1 MNRVFAI
8 ALLTFATAFS
18 AAAQTFVGAMSG
30 SWWDVSRPGE
40 GQFITFETMAGRNV
54 AYVAYFTYTPEG
66 RATWHVGNA
75 DFAPG
80 AASITIPL
88 VTGSGAAFGAGFRSA
103 DVRVVP
109 AGTATFEFVSCTRMR
124 MRHSAIAVVALELT
138 RLVGPLAGAGCG
150 ETPPAARNLT
160 GVVSGSWWNAARA
173 GEGQF
178 ITFETVGARN
188 VAYVAY
194 FTYTSDGAATWLVGN
209 ADFAVGDRSVT
220 IPVVTGSGARF
231 GTAFRAADVTIT
243 TAGTVTL
250 DFTSCESLRL
260 TYSGTQ
266 PLALDLTRLVGP
278 LASLGCTDAAALPEP
293 SGYEE
298 RVAQIASQHTAFT
311 YDIGIYFPPGYAPG
325 SNIHPVIYAADREF
339 LFAHLKAA
347 VERYGH
353 NAIVVVVGNGGA
365 DRRWIDYTFPGA
377 AAYHRF
383 LTLELMP
390 FIETQYRVDR
400 TRRTFVGYSLS
411 GSFAGIAMLLED
423 PAARRFRSF
432 VSIDGSFWNQS
443 DMINQ
448 LEQEYA
454 ASTRDLPVSLFLAAA
469 TNFASI
475 QSFSQ
480 RLETRGYQGLR
491 LNFQPYATSHAQ
503 VVAPGI
509 LEGLN
514 FVFAP

>member
-1 MNRVFAI
+1 MACGQCR
-8 ALLTFATAFS
+8 LL
-18 AAAQTFVGAMSG
+18 
-30 SWWDVSRPGE
+30 
-40 GQFITFETMAGRNV
+40 AGRGQ
-54 AYVAYFTYTPEG
+54 Y
-66 RATWHVGNA
+66 H
-75 DFAPG
+75 DSPG
-80 AASITIPL
+80 H
-88 VTGSGAAFGAGFRSA
+88 GSGARFGADFRSD
-103 DVRVVP
+103 DVRTAS
-109 AGTATFEFVSCTRMR
+109 AGTATLEFVSCTRMR
-124 MRHSAIAVVALELT
+124 MRHSAIAGIALELT

-150 ETPPAARNLT
+150 ETPPAARSLT
-160 GVVSGSWWNAARA
+160 GVASGSWWNAARG

-194 FTYTSDGAATWLVGN
+194 FTYTPDGAATWLVGN
-209 ADFAVGDRSVT
+209 ADFAVGDRSVA

-231 GTAFRAADVTIT
+231 GTAFRPADVTLAG
-243 TAGTVTL
+243 AGTVRL
-250 DFTSCESLRL
+250 DFTSCAGLRL

-278 LASLGCTDAAALPEP
+278 LAALGCTDAAALPEP
-293 SGYEE
+293 RAYEE
-298 RVAQIASQHTAFT
+298 RAAQIASQHSAFT
-311 YDIGIYFPPGYAPG
+311 YDIGIYFPPGYSPTSG
-325 SNIHPVIYAADREF
+325 NHPVIYAADAEF
-339 LFAHLKAA
+339 LFRDIKAA
-347 VERYGH
+347 VERSRH
-353 NAIVVVVGNGGA
+353 NAIVVVVGNGGSA
-365 DRRWIDYTFPGA
+365 RRFIDYVFPGA
-377 AAYHRF
+377 ADYHRF

-390 FIETQYRVDR
+390 FVETQYRVDR

-432 VSIDGSFWNQS
+432 VSIDGSFWNQA

-480 RLETRGYQGLR
+480 RLEIRGYQGLR
-491 LNFQPYATSHAQ
+491 LNFQPYAVSHAQ

-514 FVFAP
+514 FAFAP